1 MSIES
6 FSVWLDKTHL
16 SQQIKEVAWF
26 VPAVQTV
33 HIAAICVVIGS
44 SLLMDLRLL
53 GVAKDVPISV
63 YVRRYSP
70 WIGISIAVL
79 LLSGITLIIGEPG
92 RTLSNW
98 VFWTK
103 MALVTVGAVLTA
115 VFAVPVARDEIYWD
129 SGARRQA
136 ASLIATLSLIV
147 WVAVIAC
154 GRWIAYVL

>member
-6 FSVWLDKTHL
+6 FSVWLDKTPL
-16 SQQIKEVAWF
+16 SLQIKEAGWF

-92 RTLSNW
+92 RTLGNW

-103 MALVTVGAVLTA
+103 MALVTLGALLTA
-115 VFAVPVARDEIYWD
+115 VFAVPVAQDEIYWD
-129 SGARRQA
+129 SGRRRQA
-136 ASLIATLSLIV
+136 ATLIATLSLAV
-147 WVAVIAC
+147 WVAVIVC

>member
-1 MSIES
+1 MSLAS
-6 FSVWLDKTHL
+6 FSTWLDATPL
-16 SQQIKEVAWF
+16 SQHIKAAAWF
-26 VPAVQTV
+26 VPTVQTV

-44 SLLMDLRLL
+44 SLMMDLRLL
-53 GVAKDVPISV
+53 GVARDVPISV

-70 WIGISIAVL
+70 WIAVSIGVL

-92 RTLSNW
+92 RTLQNW

-103 MALVTVGAVLTA
+103 MALVVSGALLTA
-115 VFAVPVARDEIYWD
+115 VFAIPVMRDEIYWD
-129 SGARRQA
+129 SGARRGA
-136 ASLIATLSLIV
+136 ATVIATLSLLT